1 MTIAILTIL
10 GSLVPLLV
18 WWVRRAAAKHDDP
31 AEQHENKRETIAKLR
46 LLLASFTYLRVFALF
61 RGSNHGLSG
70 ELGASLPWKCIRWV
84 SVAKP
89 TLFAWCLTLR

>member
-31 AEQHENKRETIAKLR
+31 AEQHENKRESIAKEILR
-46 LLLASFTYLRVFALF
+46 NNETAANRSLDDDLDRLK
-61 RGSNHGLSG
+61 SG
-70 ELGASLPWKCIRWV
+70 RWKMEDR
-84 SVAKP
+84 
-89 TLFAWCLTLR
+89 R